1 MLVGEGKSEIVAV
14 LEAASEDE
22 TPGPV
27 LLTMEYTA
35 IAVAPPHISVAL
47 PLHCRL
53 QEPKLAGLALVPRV
67 LPQTH

>member
-1 MLVGEGKSEIVAV
+1 VLVGEGKSEIVAV
-14 LEAASEDE
+14 LEAPSEDE

-27 LLTMEYTA
+27 RLTMEYTA
-35 IAVAPPHISVAL
+35 VAVAPPHISVVF

-53 QEPKLAGLALVPRV
+53 QEPKGAGLALVPRV